1 MGPFLFSIIACG
13 MMIMAFKERSF
24 NEPEYA
30 IEVDEPKRV
39 VIISCEGRNTEP
51 EYFKAIKTK
60 LSEHISSL
68 LQVDI
73 VPKDDDKSSP
83 QAVLDNL
90 DSYIKEKYNYQSD
103 HDKMWV
109 VCDREKVESRKKH
122 INEIIPIC
130 AEKGYAL
137 AITNPLF
144 ELWLLLH
151 IIDLNDYD
159 KEVLYKNDPV
169 SKSRKFIDKELSNLL
184 ENGFN
189 KSKGKFNTDLVTID
203 NIKRALEQEK
213 KITNEMPLIIDQI
226 GSNIG
231 EVIQDIMPDL

>member
-1 MGPFLFSIIACG
+1 MAQFPSSIIACG
-13 MMIMAFKERSF
+13 TMTMAFKERAF
-24 NEPEYA
+24 NEPAYE

-68 LQVDI
+68 VQVDI
-73 VPKDDDKSSP
+73 VPKDDDNSAP

-103 HDKMWV
+103 YDKMWI
-109 VCDREKVESRKKH
+109 VCDREKVDSRKRH

-130 AEKGYAL
+130 AEKGYSL

-151 IIDLNDYD
+151 IIDINEYD
-159 KEVLYKNDPV
+159 KEILYKNEPI
-169 SKSRKFIDKELSNLL
+169 SNKRKFLDKELSLKL
-184 ENGFN
+184 VNGFN
-189 KSKGKFNTDLVTID
+189 KSKGKFNTDLVTIE

-213 KITNEMPLIIDQI
+213 KITNEIPLIIDQI

-231 EVIQDIMPDL
+231 EIIQDILPDL